1 MFKAIKRMFGG
12 KKMPDEEN
20 KEMNE
25 AKTDEA
31 TTAQET
37 AENEAEKAADKES
50 EAQEEKP
57 KQEEPKQPTPEEIIA
72 ELNDKLLRLHADFD
86 NYRKR
91 MAREAS
97 ETRERSKIAVITEF
111 LPVYD
116 FYNMAMKHAATSD
129 DVNAIK
135 QGMQMILNEFKRAL
149 DSFSIKEI
157 PTEGKSFDPRYHE
170 ATKTEPNESVPE
182 GTIIAQWK
190 PGYMMGERLIRPAM
204 VVVSSGPAKPI
215 QVEEEKHEEKPTEEK
230 SEEKPDAPQE
240 Q

>member
-1 MFKAIKRMFGG
+1 MRMLKAIKRMFGG

-20 KEMNE
+20 QVMNE
-25 AKTDEA
+25 AKTNE
-31 TTAQET
+31 TTSAQET
-37 AENEAEKAADKES
+37 AEKEAEQAAEKQGEQT
-50 EAQEEKP
+50 AEEKA
-57 KQEEPKQPTPEEIIA
+57 KQEEPKQPTPEETIA

-91 MAREAS
+91 MAREAN

-129 DVNAIK
+129 DLNAIK

-149 DSFSIKEI
+149 DNLSIKEI
-157 PTEGKSFDPRYHE
+157 TTDGKPFDPRFHE
-170 ATKTEPNESVPE
+170 AAKTEASDTVPE
-182 GTIIAQWK
+182 GSIISQWK
-190 PGYMMGERLIRPAM
+190 PGYTMGERLIRPAM

-215 QVEEEKHEEKPTEEK
+215 QVEEQKTREQPAEETK
-230 SEEKPDAPQE
+230 DN
-240 Q
+240 

>member
-1 MFKAIKRMFGG
+1 
-12 KKMPDEEN
+12 MPEEEN

-31 TTAQET
+31 TAAQET
-37 AENEAEKAADKES
+37 TENKAEQTTAENA
-50 EAQEEKP
+50 

-91 MAREAS
+91 MAREAT

-157 PTEGKSFDPRYHE
+157 PTEGKPFDPRFHE
-170 ATKTEPNESVPE
+170 AAKTEANESVPE

-204 VVVSSGPAKPI
+204 VVVSSGPAKPVV
-215 QVEEEKHEEKPTEEK
+215 VEEEKPAEEKPA
-230 SEEKPDAPQE
+230 DAPQE

>member
-1 MFKAIKRMFGG
+1 
-12 KKMPDEEN
+12 MPDEEN

-25 AKTDEA
+25 AKNDEA
-31 TTAQET
+31 ASAQDSADKEAEQT
-37 AENEAEKAADKES
+37 AENEAE
-50 EAQEEKP
+50 EATNKGEEASK
-57 KQEEPKQPTPEEIIA
+57 EEPKPEESKQPTPEEIIA

-91 MAREAS
+91 MAREAN

-129 DVNAIK
+129 DLNAIK

-157 PTEGKSFDPRYHE
+157 PTEGKPFDPRFHE
-170 ATKTEPNESVPE
+170 ATKTEANESVPE

-215 QVEEEKHEEKPTEEK
+215 QVEEEKPEEKN
-230 SEEKPDAPQE
+230 SEENADEKPADAPQK

>member
-25 AKTDEA
+25 AKNDEN
-31 TTAQET
+31 TAEQAAEKETEQTSEKQTET
-37 AENEAEKAADKES
+37 AEKQAAEKAK
-50 EAQEEKP
+50 
-57 KQEEPKQPTPEEIIA
+57 EEPKQPTPEEIIA
-72 ELNDKLLRLHADFD
+72 DLNDKLLRLHADFD

-91 MAREAS
+91 MAREAN

-157 PTEGKSFDPRYHE
+157 PTEGKPFDPRFHE
-170 ATKTEPNESVPE
+170 AAKTEANENVPE

-204 VVVSSGPAKPI
+204 VVVSSGPAKPV
-215 QVEEEKHEEKPTEEK
+215 QVKEEK
-230 SEEKPDAPQE
+230 SEEKPDGEKPTDAQQE

>member
-1 MFKAIKRMFGG
+1 
-12 KKMPDEEN
+12 MPDEEN

-25 AKTDEA
+25 AKPDETPA
-31 TTAQET
+31 EQT
-37 AENEAEKAADKES
+37 AEKEAEQAA
-50 EAQEEKP
+50 EE

-72 ELNDKLLRLHADFD
+72 DLNDKLLRLHADFD

-91 MAREAS
+91 MAREAN

-157 PTEGKSFDPRYHE
+157 PTEGKPFDPKFHE
-170 ATKTEPNESVPE
+170 AAKTEANESIPE

-204 VVVSSGPAKPI
+204 VVVSSGPAKPV
-215 QVEEEKHEEKPTEEK
+215 QAEKEKAAEEKP
-230 SEEKPDAPQE
+230 EEKPADAPQE

>member
-1 MFKAIKRMFGG
+1 MFNAIKRMFGG

-25 AKTDEA
+25 AKSDE
-31 TTAQET
+31 TTAAQT
-37 AENEAEKAADKES
+37 AEKEAEQTANKEA
-50 EAQEEKP
+50 EANEEKP

-72 ELNDKLLRLHADFD
+72 DLNDKLLRLHADFD

-91 MAREAS
+91 MAREAN
-97 ETRERSKIAVITEF
+97 ETRERAKIAVVTEF

-157 PTEGKSFDPRYHE
+157 PTEGKPFDPKFHE
-170 ATKTEPNESVPE
+170 AAKTEASDTVPE
-182 GTIIAQWK
+182 GTIVAQWK

-204 VVVSSGPAKPI
+204 VVVSSGPAKPV
-215 QVEEEKHEEKPTEEK
+215 QVEEEKPEEKPEDP
-230 SEEKPDAPQE
+230 SQE

>member
-1 MFKAIKRMFGG
+1 
-12 KKMPDEEN
+12 MPDEEN

-25 AKTDEA
+25 AKTDE
-31 TTAQET
+31 TTSTQET
-37 AENEAEKAADKES
+37 AEKQAGQATEKQAEQAE
-50 EAQEEKP
+50 EEKK
-57 KQEEPKQPTPEEIIA
+57 KQEEPKQPTAEEIIA
-72 ELNDKLLRLHADFD
+72 DLNDKLLRLHADFD

-91 MAREAS
+91 MAREAN

-157 PTEGKSFDPRYHE
+157 ATEGKPFDPKFHE
-170 ATKTEPNESVPE
+170 AAKTEANENVPE

-204 VVVSSGPAKPI
+204 VVVSSGPAKPV
-215 QVEEEKHEEKPTEEK
+215 QVEEEKPAAETK
-230 SEEKPDAPQE
+230 E

>member
-25 AKTDEA
+25 AKTDE
-31 TTAQET
+31 TTSAQET
-37 AENEAEKAADKES
+37 AENKAEETANKEAEASD
-50 EAQEEKP
+50 EKP

-72 ELNDKLLRLHADFD
+72 DLNDKLLRLHADFD

-91 MAREAS
+91 MAREAN

-157 PTEGKSFDPRYHE
+157 PTEGKPFDPRFHE
-170 ATKTEPNESVPE
+170 ATKTEVNETVPE

-215 QVEEEKHEEKPTEEK
+215 QVEEEKPAEEKPAE
-230 SEEKPDAPQE
+230 AQQE

>member
-1 MFKAIKRMFGG
+1 
-12 KKMPDEEN
+12 MPDEEN

-25 AKTDEA
+25 ATTNEKT
-31 TTAQET
+31 TTQQNV
-37 AENEAEKAADKES
+37 ENEAEQTANKEA
-50 EAQEEKP
+50 EATEEKP

-97 ETRERSKIAVITEF
+97 ETRERAKIAVVTEF

-157 PTEGKSFDPRYHE
+157 PTEGKPFDPRFHE
-170 ATKTEPNESVPE
+170 AAKTEANESVPE

-215 QVEEEKHEEKPTEEK
+215 QVEEEKPEEKPSDETK
-230 SEEKPDAPQE
+230 E

>member
-1 MFKAIKRMFGG
+1 
-12 KKMPDEEN
+12 MPDEEN
-20 KEMNE
+20 KEINE
-25 AKTDEA
+25 AKNNE
-31 TTAQET
+31 TTAEQAAEKET
-37 AENEAEKAADKES
+37 EQASEKQSEQAAEKETEQTSEKQAEQAAEKAK
-50 EAQEEKP
+50 
-57 KQEEPKQPTPEEIIA
+57 EEPKQPTPEEIIA
-72 ELNDKLLRLHADFD
+72 DLNDKLLRLHADFD

-91 MAREAS
+91 MAREAN

-111 LPVYD
+111 LPVFD

-157 PTEGKSFDPRYHE
+157 PTEGKPFDPRFHE
-170 ATKTEPNESVPE
+170 AAKTEANENVPE

-204 VVVSSGPAKPI
+204 VVVSSGPAKPV
-215 QVEEEKHEEKPTEEK
+215 QVEEEK
-230 SEEKPDAPQE
+230 SEEKPDGEKPADAPQE

>member
-1 MFKAIKRMFGG
+1 
-12 KKMPDEEN
+12 MPDEEN

-25 AKTDEA
+25 AKNDEN
-31 TTAQET
+31 TAEQAAEKETEQASEKQTET
-37 AENEAEKAADKES
+37 AEKQAAEKAK
-50 EAQEEKP
+50 
-57 KQEEPKQPTPEEIIA
+57 EEPKQPTPEEIIA
-72 ELNDKLLRLHADFD
+72 DLNDKLLRLHADFD

-91 MAREAS
+91 MAREAN

-157 PTEGKSFDPRYHE
+157 PTEGKPFDPRFHE
-170 ATKTEPNESVPE
+170 AAKTEANENVPE

-204 VVVSSGPAKPI
+204 VVVSSGPAKPV
-215 QVEEEKHEEKPTEEK
+215 QVQEEK
-230 SEEKPDAPQE
+230 SEEKPDGEKPADAQQE

>member
-25 AKTDEA
+25 AKNDEN
-31 TTAQET
+31 TAEQAAEKETEQASEKQTET
-37 AENEAEKAADKES
+37 AEKQAAEKAK
-50 EAQEEKP
+50 
-57 KQEEPKQPTPEEIIA
+57 EEPKQPTPEEIIA
-72 ELNDKLLRLHADFD
+72 DLNDKLLRLHADFD

-91 MAREAS
+91 MAREAN

-157 PTEGKSFDPRYHE
+157 PTEGKPFDPRFHE
-170 ATKTEPNESVPE
+170 AAKTEANENVPE

-204 VVVSSGPAKPI
+204 VVVSSGPAKPV
-215 QVEEEKHEEKPTEEK
+215 QVQEEK
-230 SEEKPDAPQE
+230 SEEKPDGEKPADAQQE

>member
-1 MFKAIKRMFGG
+1 
-12 KKMPDEEN
+12 MPDEEN

-31 TTAQET
+31 TTAQEP
-37 AENEAEKAADKES
+37 AENEKEQAVNKEAEAPEEKA
-50 EAQEEKP
+50 

-91 MAREAS
+91 MAREAN

-116 FYNMAMKHAATSD
+116 FYNMAMKHASTSD

-157 PTEGKSFDPRYHE
+157 PTEGKPFDPRLHE
-170 ATKTEPNESVPE
+170 AAKTEASESVPE

-215 QVEEEKHEEKPTEEK
+215 QVEEEKPEEKPAEES
-230 SEEKPDAPQE
+230 SEEKPADAPQE